1 MRVALFVPCYIDQ
14 LKPEVGLAALDV
26 LEAFGF
32 DVVFP
37 EAQTCCG
44 QAFLTAGESGSA
56 KSLFHHYLDVF
67 EDFDQI
73 VTLSGSCAATV
84 RRQLPSHV
92 PGSRAESV
100 ASRTFEFCEFLVAQG
115 VASKNLGRF
124 PHRVGLHASCH
135 ALRELGLGTPS
146 ELRSAGPPD
155 PARSLLSSIQGLQLV
170 DLTRPDEC
178 CGFGGV
184 FSVEE
189 EAVSCRMGLDRL
201 ADHRLAG
208 SEVITSSDIS
218 CLFQLQGLD
227 AKSRAA
233 GAPGFEFRM
242 LHVAELLAESL
253 AEVTS
258 ESTAALEEPEE
269 KGGLLGTS

>member
-14 LKPEVGLAALDV
+14 LRPGVGLAALDV

-44 QAFLTAGESGSA
+44 QPFLTAGESRSA

-84 RRQLPSHV
+84 RCQLPNHV
-92 PGSRAESV
+92 PGSRAKAI
-100 ASRTFEFCEFLVAQG
+100 ASHTFEFCEFLVAHD
-115 VASKNLGRF
+115 VASRNLGHF

-146 ELRSAGPPD
+146 ELRHLGRPD

-170 DLTRPDEC
+170 DLTRSDEC

-201 ADHRLAG
+201 ADHQLAG
-208 SEVITSSDIS
+208 SEVITSTDIS
-218 CLFQLQGLD
+218 CLFQLQGLG
-227 AKSRAA
+227 AKSQAS

-253 AEVTS
+253 AGITS
-258 ESTAALEEPEE
+258 QSTATQQEN
-269 KGGLLGTS
+269 GGLHGTS

>member
-14 LKPEVGLAALDV
+14 LKPEVGMAALEV

-44 QAFLTAGESGSA
+44 QAFLTAGESRSA
-56 KSLFHHYLDVF
+56 TSLFLHYLDVF
-67 EDFDQI
+67 EDFDQV

-84 RRQLPSHV
+84 RKQLPQHV

-100 ASRTFEFCEFLVAQG
+100 ASRTFEFCEFLVAHDVTSG
-115 VASKNLGRF
+115 NLGRF

-135 ALRELGLGTPS
+135 ALRELGLGMPS
-146 ELRSAGPPD
+146 ELRGPDRLD
-155 PARSLLSSIQGLQLV
+155 PARALLSCIEGIQLV
-170 DLTRPDEC
+170 DLSRVDEC

-184 FSVEE
+184 FAVEE

-208 SEVITSSDIS
+208 SEIITSTDIS
-218 CLFQLQGLD
+218 CLFQLQGLA
-227 AKSRAA
+227 AKSGSA
-233 GAPGFEFRM
+233 GFEFRM
-242 LHVAELLAESL
+242 LHIAELLAESL
-253 AEVTS
+253 AEI
-258 ESTAALEEPEE
+258 EPERRTAGDGN
-269 KGGLLGTS
+269 GGFHGTS